1 MRVTKDVVMMVAMVM
16 LMVMV
21 VTRPPNPVNNSILLL
36 HLVAYA
42 VHNLED
48 FTPLGLG
55 EAVGACG
62 WGGPL
67 LHS

>member
-42 VHNLED
+42 VHNLE
-48 FTPLGLG
+48 
-55 EAVGACG
+55 
-62 WGGPL
+62 
-67 LHS
+67 